1 MAHEYGKETSSLE
14 FKSDLK
20 RLPDDDL
27 LDAVVA
33 LANSDGGTVYLGVE
47 DDGTPTGIDKVHQ
60 DAVGLSAMIANR
72 TIPPVSARAQIVGTE
87 KTPVMQ
93 IDVPK
98 SRSVVSTKSGKVLRR
113 RMKVDGTPES
123 VPMYPYEIATR
134 LSDLGRLDFS
144 AQPVPDATR
153 DDFDPLERD
162 RLRRIIGTYQ
172 SSDRNLLELTDEEL
186 EKSLQ
191 LTVTVDGK
199 TMPTLTGLLLLG
211 KGESLKRFVPT
222 HRASFQVMSGTDIK
236 VNQDYAGPLLKTIEQ
251 INDMFS
257 PWNPSA
263 ELSVGLFSMMVPEF
277 DHRAFREALVNAFGH
292 RDYTLLGRVRV
303 QLDDA
308 GLTIANPGGFVE
320 GINIHNL
327 LTAEPYGRNPCLMDA
342 LKRTGL
348 AERTG
353 RGIDRIFEGALNYGR
368 PLPDY
373 SRSNRRGVSVLLP
386 RSVPDKAFVELL
398 AEERERSGKSMS
410 LDGLL
415 ILDKLKSERRCG
427 FDVLSGSLDMSDQR
441 LRTVLGQLTE
451 AGLVESAGVGA
462 RRTYMLGAKV
472 YRRSGRAMDYVR
484 QSDIDRVR
492 YPELIIKLMHEQKS
506 VSKNDVMELLHL
518 EGNQAY
524 YQLRKLVLEGRA
536 KKVGSGRNVR
546 YAAVR

>member
-72 TIPPVSARAQIVGTE
+72 TVPPVSARAQIVGTE

-415 ILDKLKSERRCG
+415 ILDKLKSERRCD

>member
-72 TIPPVSARAQIVGTE
+72 TVPPVSARAQIVGTE

-398 AEERERSGKSMS
+398 SEERERSGKSMS